1 MTVDMSVFGII
12 ANASNIRHGDNPEY
26 TKEDFLAMYPQFGAA
41 DDAGNPQIPDVVM
54 DAWLKMAQAAISK
67 DRYGDMWVMAMGF
80 FVAHWLTLYLQTAAD
95 ADAPVGKIISAGL
108 AKGLQT
114 SKSAGDLS
122 VSYDFSIVADDFDG
136 WRTYKYTMFG
146 QQLITLAKMV
156 SMGGMCVW

>member
-1 MTVDMSVFGII
+1 MMADMSVFGII
-12 ANASNIRHGDNPEY
+12 ANASNIRYGDTPPY
-26 TKEDFLAMYPQFGAA
+26 TKEEFLAMYPQFGGV
-41 DDAGNPQIPDVVM
+41 DSAGNPCIPDVVM
-54 DAWLKMAQAAISK
+54 EAWLNLARAAISK
-67 DRYGDMWVMAMGF
+67 ARYGDMWAMAMGF

-95 ADAPVGKIISAGL
+95 ADAPVGRIISAGL

-122 VSYDFSIVADDFDG
+122 VSYDFSIVAGDFDG
-136 WRTYKYTMFG
+136 WGTYKYTMFG

>member
-67 DRYGDMWVMAMGF
+67 ARYGDMWDMAMGF

-122 VSYDFSIVADDFDG
+122 VSYDFSIVAGDFDG
-136 WRTYKYTMFG
+136 WGTYKYTMFG
-146 QQLITLAKMV
+146 QQLITLAKVV